1 MSLPDRLSLVD
12 ASFLYS
18 ETRNVSMNVGALL
31 FMNPATAP
39 SGTVSRSDLIELLS
53 NRIHQIP
60 RLRQKLAFP
69 PFGLAR
75 PVWVD
80 DPSFRVEQHVHE
92 SSIPEP
98 GSYRDLLNHVQ
109 EIHAQHFDRGHPLWQ
124 LHLITGLRRGRMA
137 VVLRLH
143 HALVDGVS
151 ALEILNMLLDRT
163 RHAQPLDPRP
173 WRPASEPSSTQ
184 LLSDAFAEGMAEPF
198 QSAVSV
204 ASTLSKPNRLID
216 GVGVILR
223 ESLDM
228 LAAGPLP
235 DSPFNVPVGPR
246 RRLAIASVSTR
257 RADSI
262 ASELG
267 RTRYDVALSVLAG
280 ALGRFLERR
289 GESTV
294 GRVLRVGVPFS
305 VRRKTQRL
313 SLGNRAGLFLVDLPV
328 GRMDEARRVEEVVRA
343 MRPLGAYRRAILTL
357 PLRSDTMLVSPALH
371 TAAIRLS
378 AQQDGV
384 NLLISILRGPAGPLY
399 LCGARHLVTH
409 PLVPL
414 GARLALLIGVV
425 SMGDRM
431 GFGFTADAVALPDV
445 DLLATEVTKAFTSL
459 SRSVAS

>member
-1 MSLPDRLSLVD
+1 M
-12 ASFLYS
+12 
-18 ETRNVSMNVGALL
+18 
-31 FMNPATAP
+31 
-39 SGTVSRSDLIELLS
+39 
-53 NRIHQIP
+53 
-60 RLRQKLAFP
+60 
-69 PFGLAR
+69 
-75 PVWVD
+75 
-80 DPSFRVEQHVHE
+80 
-92 SSIPEP
+92 
-98 GSYRDLLNHVQ
+98 
-109 EIHAQHFDRGHPLWQ
+109 
-124 LHLITGLRRGRMA
+124 
-137 VVLRLH
+137 
-143 HALVDGVS
+143 
-151 ALEILNMLLDRT
+151 
-163 RHAQPLDPRP
+163 
-173 WRPASEPSSTQ
+173 
-184 LLSDAFAEGMAEPF
+184 LSDAFAEGMAEPF

-246 RRLAIASVSTR
+246 RRLAIASVSTL

-289 GESTV
+289 GESTA

-328 GRMDEARRVEEVVRA
+328 GRMDEARRIEEVVRA

>member
-18 ETRNVSMNVGALL
+18 ETRNVSMNVGGLL
-31 FMNPATAP
+31 ILNPATAP
-39 SGTVSRSDLIELLS
+39 SGTVSRNDLVELLS
-53 NRIHQIP
+53 NRIHQVP
-60 RLRQKLAFP
+60 RLRQKLSFP

-80 DPSFRVEQHVHE
+80 DPRFRIEQHVHE
-92 SSIPEP
+92 SSLPDP
-98 GSYRDLLNHVQ
+98 GNDRDLLDRVQ
-109 EIHAQHFDRGHPLWQ
+109 EIHTEHFDRGHPLWH
-124 LHLITGLRRGRMA
+124 LHLITGLRRGRVA
-137 VVLRLH
+137 VVVRLH

-151 ALEILNMLLDRT
+151 ALEVVNMLLDGT
-163 RHAQPLDPRP
+163 RQTRPLDPPP

-184 LLSDAFAEGMAEPF
+184 LLSDAIAEGMAEPF

-204 ASTLSKPNRLID
+204 ASTLSRRDRLIGGA
-216 GVGVILR
+216 GVLLR
-223 ESLDM
+223 ESLGM

-235 DSPFNVPVGPR
+235 DSPFNVPIGPR

-262 ASELG
+262 ASGLG
-267 RTRYDVALSVLAG
+267 RTRNEVALSALAG

-289 GESTV
+289 GEPTA
-294 GRVLRVGVPFS
+294 GRALRVGVPFS

-313 SLGNRAGLFLVDLPV
+313 SLGNRAALFLVDLPV
-328 GRMDEARRVEEVVRA
+328 GPMDETRRVGEVARA

-357 PLRSDTMLVSPALH
+357 PLRSDTLLVPPALH

-378 AQQDGV
+378 AKQDVV
-384 NLLISILRGPAGPLY
+384 NLLISTLRGPGGPLY
-399 LCGARHLVTH
+399 LCGARHLVTY
-409 PLVPL
+409 PLLPL

-425 SMGDRM
+425 GLGDHM
-431 GFGFTADAVALPDV
+431 GFGFTADADALPDLDV
-445 DLLATEVTKAFTSL
+445 LATEVTKAFTSL